1 MSYQVFNQHLKK
13 PQNEKHSLMC
23 LAYKKSIIAH
33 MLTPE
38 SILKSTFG
46 YDTFKP
52 LQREIIANV
61 QERRDTLVIMAT
73 GGGKSLTYQVPA
85 LMFDGLTVVVS
96 PLIALMKDQVEQLRA
111 LDVHALF
118 INSSLSPE
126 EYQGNMDAVRRG
138 EIKLLYVAPET
149 LLTPRIFSLLSSL
162 NLDLLAIDE
171 AHCISEWGHD
181 FRPEYRQLVDV
192 RKKFPSAVCMAL
204 TATATPRVRED
215 IKATLEISHANEFQ
229 SSFNRENLFIEVM
242 PKRDPV
248 AQTLR
253 FLENFKDQSGIIY
266 CFSRKQVDDLASA
279 LARHGFSVR
288 PYHAGL
294 EDSERK
300 RNQEAFIRDDVQII
314 VATIAFG
321 MGINKP
327 NVRFVIHFDLP
338 KNIESY
344 YQEIGRAGRD
354 GLPSHCLLL
363 YSYGDASKIKYFIDQ
378 KEEPERSA
386 AYQHLDAM
394 TRYAEGSGCRRKPL
408 LAYFGEAFVNENCG
422 TCDNCGAEQNT
433 QVDITIPAQKFL
445 SCVKRSGERFGA
457 AHVVDIL
464 LGSKNE
470 KIEKYSHHE
479 LSTYGI
485 GRELTKSQ
493 WMHISR
499 QLVERGMLD
508 QEPTY
513 RVLSVTAKGLEM
525 LKSREQVRGLV
536 NEPNKSERPGARSK
550 AFAESEYD
558 KSLFSL
564 LRNKRKELADAEG
577 VPPYVIFSDKTLVEM
592 SGYFPQSQ
600 ESLLNISG
608 VGQVKYKRYGAE
620 FLTIIKEYCRSN
632 RIDEKYKT
640 PMRTTDKDAGR
651 RYMAVGEAYN
661 MGQSIEDLMKR
672 YDVTADTILNH
683 LARFIQAG
691 NPLRSAE
698 DLIALSNLSPDQ
710 QMAVFK
716 AFDQTGPDM
725 LKPIYDKFNGTIN
738 YDELRILRLCYLCEE
753 R

>member
-1 MSYQVFNQHLKK
+1 MPTS
-13 PQNEKHSLMC
+13 
-23 LAYKKSIIAH
+23 
-33 MLTPE
+33 E

-52 LQREIIANV
+52 LQREIINNV
-61 QERRDTLVIMAT
+61 MAKQDTLVIMPT

-85 LMFDGLTVVVS
+85 LLFGGLTVVVS

-111 LDVHALF
+111 LGVSAVFL
-118 INSSLSPE
+118 NSSLSPE
-126 EYQGNMDAVRRG
+126 EYQENMDTVKSGRA
-138 EIKLLYVAPET
+138 KLLYVAPET
-149 LLTPRIFSLLSSL
+149 LLTPRIYSLLSSL
-162 NLDLLAIDE
+162 KLDLLAIDE

-192 RKKFPSAVCMAL
+192 RRKFPSAVCMAL
-204 TATATPRVRED
+204 TATATPRVRAD
-215 IKATLEISHANEFQ
+215 IMSSLGFTQANEFLA
-229 SSFNRENLFIEVM
+229 SFNRENLFIEVT
-242 PKRDPV
+242 PKRDPI
-248 AQTLR
+248 AQTLK

-266 CFSRKQVDDLASA
+266 CFSRKQVDELAA
-279 LARHGFSVR
+279 TLARYKYSVR

-294 EDSERK
+294 EDGDRR

-338 KNIESY
+338 KSVESY

-354 GLPSHCLLL
+354 GLPAHCLLL
-363 YSYGDASKIKYFIDQ
+363 YSYGDASKIRYFIDQ

-386 AYQHLDAM
+386 SYQHLDAM
-394 TRYAEGSGCRRKPL
+394 TRYAEGSACRRKPL
-408 LAYFGEAFVNENCG
+408 LSYFGETYTQENCG
-422 TCDNCGAEQNT
+422 ACDNCGMEESDLA
-433 QVDITIPAQKFL
+433 DITIPAQKFL

-470 KIEKYSHHE
+470 KVEKYKHDE

-485 GRELTKSQ
+485 GKELTKSQ

-499 QLVERGMLD
+499 QLVEKGLLD
-508 QEPTY
+508 QEPAY

-525 LKSREQVRGLV
+525 LKSREQVRGQI
-536 NEPNKSERPGARSK
+536 NEAQKKERGARVKSSE
-550 AFAESEYD
+550 FEYD
-558 KSLFSL
+558 RSLFSL
-564 LRNKRKELADAEG
+564 LRNKRKELADEAG

-592 SGYFPQSQ
+592 AGYFPQSR

-608 VGQVKYKRYGAE
+608 VGKVKHERYGND
-620 FLTIIKEYCRSN
+620 FLSIIKEYCRSN
-632 RIDEKYKT
+632 RIDEKFKA
-640 PMRTTDKDAGR
+640 PMREKDDAGR
-651 RYMAVGEAYN
+651 RYVAVGEAYN
-661 MGQSIEDLMKR
+661 AGESLENLMTR
-672 YDVTADTILNH
+672 YGVTADTILNH

-698 DLIALSNLSPDQ
+698 DLISLSNLSPDQ

-716 AFDQTGPDM
+716 AFDHMGPDM
-725 LKPIYDKFNGTIN
+725 LKPVYDKLNGTVN
-738 YDELRILRLCYLCEE
+738 YDELRILRLCYLCEK

>member
-1 MSYQVFNQHLKK
+1 
-13 PQNEKHSLMC
+13 
-23 LAYKKSIIAH
+23 

-52 LQREIIANV
+52 LQCEIIANV
-61 QERRDTLVIMAT
+61 QARRDTLVIMAT

-85 LMFDGLTVVVS
+85 LMFEGLTVVVS

-111 LDVHALF
+111 LGVPALF
-118 INSSLSPE
+118 INSSLAPE
-126 EYQGNMDAVRRG
+126 EYQENMDAVRRG
-138 EIKLLYVAPET
+138 DIKLLYVAPET

-162 NLDLLAIDE
+162 KLDLLAIDE

-192 RKKFPSAVCMAL
+192 RRKFPSTVCMAL

-215 IKATLEISHANEFQ
+215 IKSTLEISHANEFQ

-242 PKRDPV
+242 PKREPV

-294 EDSERK
+294 EDAERK

-363 YSYGDASKIKYFIDQ
+363 YSYGDASKIRYFIDQ
-378 KEEPERSA
+378 KEDPERSA

-394 TRYAEGSGCRRKPL
+394 TRYAEGGMCRRKPL
-408 LAYFGEAFVNENCG
+408 LSYFGETFVSENCG
-422 TCDNCGAEQNT
+422 ACDNCGDEQT
-433 QVDITIPAQKFL
+433 IQVDITIPAQKFL

-470 KIEKYSHHE
+470 KIEKYNHHE

-493 WMHISR
+493 WMHVSR
-499 QLVERGMLD
+499 QLVERGLLD
-508 QEPTY
+508 QEPNY
-513 RVLSVTAKGLEM
+513 RVLSVTAKGSEM
-525 LKSREQVRGLV
+525 LKSREQVKGQI
-536 NEPNKSERPGARSK
+536 NEAQKSERSGARVKSSPE
-550 AFAESEYD
+550 AEYD

-564 LRNKRKELADAEG
+564 LRNKRKELADEAG

-592 SGYFPQSQ
+592 SGYFPQSR

-608 VGQVKYKRYGAE
+608 VGKVKYERYGAA
-620 FLTIIKEYCRSN
+620 FLAIIKEYCKSN

-640 PMRTTDKDAGR
+640 PARTADKDAGR
-651 RYMAVGEAYN
+651 RYVAVGEAYN
-661 MGQSIEDLMKR
+661 AGESVQDLMKR

-698 DLIALSNLSPDQ
+698 DLIALSNLLPDQ
-710 QMAVFK
+710 QLAVFK
-716 AFDQTGPDM
+716 AFDQTGSDM
-725 LKPIYDKFNGTIN
+725 LKPVYDKFNGTVN

>member
-1 MSYQVFNQHLKK
+1 MN
-13 PQNEKHSLMC
+13 
-23 LAYKKSIIAH
+23 
-33 MLTPE
+33 TPE

-61 QERRDTLVIMAT
+61 QARRDTLVIMPT

-85 LMFDGLTVVVS
+85 LLFDGLTVVVS

-111 LDVHALF
+111 LGVSAIFL
-118 INSSLSPE
+118 NSSLSPE
-126 EYQGNMDAVRRG
+126 EYQENMDAVKSG
-138 EIKLLYVAPET
+138 QSKLLYVAPET
-149 LLTPRIFSLLSSL
+149 LLTPRIYSLLSSL
-162 NLDLLAIDE
+162 KLDLLAIDE

-192 RKKFPSAVCMAL
+192 RRKFPSAVCMAL
-204 TATATPRVRED
+204 TATATPRVRTD
-215 IKATLEISHANEFQ
+215 IMSSLGFSQSNEFLA
-229 SSFNRENLFIEVM
+229 SFNRENLFIEVT

-253 FLENFKDQSGIIY
+253 FLENFKEQSGIIY
-266 CFSRKQVDDLASA
+266 CFSRRQVDELAA
-279 LARHGFSVR
+279 TLARYGFSVR

-294 EDSERK
+294 EDLDRK
-300 RNQEAFIRDDVQII
+300 RNQEAFIRDDAQII

-338 KNIESY
+338 KSIESY

-363 YSYGDASKIKYFIDQ
+363 YSYGDASKIRYFIDQ
-378 KEEPERSA
+378 KEEPERSSS
-386 AYQHLDAM
+386 YQHLDAM
-394 TRYAEGSGCRRKPL
+394 TRYAEGSICRRKPL
-408 LAYFGEAFVNENCG
+408 LSYFGETFASENCG
-422 TCDNCGAEQNT
+422 TCDNCGVEESELA
-433 QVDITIPAQKFL
+433 DITIPAQKFL

-457 AHVVDIL
+457 AHIVDIL

-470 KIEKYSHHE
+470 KVEKYNHHE

-485 GRELTKSQ
+485 GKELTKSQ

-499 QLVERGMLD
+499 QLVERGLLN
-508 QEPTY
+508 QEPAY

-525 LKSREQVRGLV
+525 LKSREQIRGQI
-536 NEPNKSERPGARSK
+536 NEAKKSERSGTRVKSSP
-550 AFAESEYD
+550 ESEYD

-564 LRNKRKELADAEG
+564 LRNKRKELADAAG

-592 SGYFPQSQ
+592 AAYFPQSKD
-600 ESLLNISG
+600 SLLNISG
-608 VGQVKYKRYGAE
+608 VGKVKYERYGAA
-620 FLTIIKEYCRSN
+620 FLAIIKEYCKSN
-632 RIDEKYKT
+632 KIDEKYKT
-640 PMRTTDKDAGR
+640 PMRAADKDAGR
-651 RYMAVGEAYN
+651 RYVAVGEAYN
-661 MGQSIEDLMKR
+661 AGESIQNLMKR
-672 YDVTADTILNH
+672 YDVSADTILNH
-683 LARFIQAG
+683 LARFIMAG

-710 QMAVFK
+710 QLAVFK
-716 AFDQTGPDM
+716 AFDTMGSDM
-725 LKPIYDKFNGTIN
+725 LKPVYDKLNGTVN